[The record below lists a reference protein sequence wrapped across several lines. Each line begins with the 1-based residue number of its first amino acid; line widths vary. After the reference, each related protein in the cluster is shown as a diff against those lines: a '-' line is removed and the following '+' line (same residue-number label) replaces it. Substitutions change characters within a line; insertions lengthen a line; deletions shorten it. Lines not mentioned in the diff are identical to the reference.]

1 MHTALAEHPK
11 LEQLAAFRQ
20 GSLDEEELAEIENHL
35 ADCAVCCR
43 SLQTLPDD
51 SFLLLVRKSFDVPPL
66 PVVAGENPGPLE
78 TRIGVQAAAAARRGF
93 EVPPDLAAHPRYD
106 IVELLGSGGMGTVY
120 RAQHRLM
127 ERLVALKVIRHD
139 LTSRPAV
146 VERFGREVK
155 AAACLTH
162 PNIVTGYDAER
173 AGNTHFLVMEF
184 VAGITLARLVDE
196 RGPLPAKLACD
207 YVRQAALGLQH
218 ALEHGMVHR
227 DIKPHN
233 LMLTPQGQI
242 KILDFG
248 LARFAREILPAE
260 AVNRADTTSL
270 AQPQAITGASATLGT
285 VDYMAPEQADDPHQA
300 DIRADI
306 YSLGCTLYFLLT
318 GRPVFPVGTITEK
331 LEAHAR
337 RSPDLSTGDSQGWP
351 AGLARVLGRMLA
363 KGPAERFQTPG
374 EVATALEPQVPQPGP
389 SRRRS
394 WRLVVAGALLAVL
407 GLVGWWFAPAVY
419 RIATN
424 QGQLRIVV
432 DDPEVDVVLG
442 QQGVTVHDRATGRT
456 YVLKQGDRNLPAG
469 RYEIQVSE
477 AAVGLRFSTREFTL
491 ERGRVVRV
499 HVTFAPPA
507 RALRAEPVG
516 EIRRLVG
523 HTLGVFGVGFSP
535 DSQLAFSA
543 GVDGSLR
550 LWDLQTGRE
559 LRQFTGHTQCVQDA
573 AFSPD
578 ARLLL
583 SCGNDT
589 TLRLWDVKTG
599 KEIRQF
605 RGHSHIVHRVAF
617 DPKGK
622 RALSG
627 CGDGTMLL
635 WDVESGKKLRC
646 FAAQAGWVVGV
657 AFSPDGRLAL
667 SGHQDGTARLWEVA
681 SGKQVKCF
689 QGHTSCVTRVAFV
702 SASRILSASHDGTV
716 RLWDVATGEEIHRF
730 AGHTGAV
737 DWVAAAADGR
747 RILSGGADHTVRLWD
762 TASGKQLYSFT
773 GHSCALSTD
782 GLLALSGGRDRIVR
796 LYRMPEQPLPI
807 PGADKRRFDEPK
819 QSP

>member
-1 MHTALAEHPK
+1 MNSVLSGHPK

-20 GSLDEEELAEIENHL
+20 GSLDEEELAELENHL
-35 ADCAVCCR
+35 AGCAVCCR

-66 PVVAGENPGPLE
+66 PVVAGENPDPLE
-78 TRIGVQAAAAARRGF
+78 TRIGFQAEAVARRGF
-93 EVPPDLAAHPRYD
+93 EVPADLVDHPRYE

-120 RAQHRLM
+120 RAQHRFM
-127 ERLVALKVIRHD
+127 ERLVALKVIRRD
-139 LTSRPAV
+139 LTSRPAM

-155 AAACLTH
+155 AAASLTH

-184 VAGITLARLVDE
+184 VAGTTLARLVEE

-248 LARFAREILPAE
+248 LTRFAREVLPAE
-260 AVNRADTTSL
+260 AVTGADTTL

-318 GRPVFPVGTITEK
+318 GRPVFPVGTLTDK

-363 KGPAERFQTPG
+363 KDPAARFQTPG
-374 EVATALEPQVPQPGP
+374 EVATALELQVPQPGP

-394 WRLVVAGALLAVL
+394 WRLVVAVALLAVL
-407 GLVGWWFAPAVY
+407 GLAGWWFGPDVY
-419 RIATN
+419 WIATN
-424 QGQLRIVV
+424 QGQLRIEV

-442 QQGVTVHDRATGRT
+442 QQGVTVHDRAAGRT
-456 YVLKQGDRNLPAG
+456 YVLKQGERNLPAG
-469 RYEIQVSE
+469 RYEIEVSE
-477 AAVGLRFSTREFTL
+477 PAFGLRFSTREFTL

-499 HVTFAPPA
+499 HVTLAAPA
-507 RALRAEPVG
+507 RALRDEPVG

-535 DSQLAFSA
+535 DSRLAFSA

-550 LWDLQTGRE
+550 LWDL
-559 LRQFTGHTQCVQDA
+559 
-573 AFSPD
+573 
-578 ARLLL
+578 
-583 SCGNDT
+583 
-589 TLRLWDVKTG
+589 
-599 KEIRQF
+599 
-605 RGHSHIVHRVAF
+605 
-617 DPKGK
+617 
-622 RALSG
+622 
-627 CGDGTMLL
+627 
-635 WDVESGKKLRC
+635 
-646 FAAQAGWVVGV
+646 
-657 AFSPDGRLAL
+657 
-667 SGHQDGTARLWEVA
+667 
-681 SGKQVKCF
+681 
-689 QGHTSCVTRVAFV
+689 
-702 SASRILSASHDGTV
+702 
-716 RLWDVATGEEIHRF
+716 
-730 AGHTGAV
+730 
-737 DWVAAAADGR
+737 
-747 RILSGGADHTVRLWD
+747 
-762 TASGKQLYSFT
+762 
-773 GHSCALSTD
+773 
-782 GLLALSGGRDRIVR
+782 
-796 LYRMPEQPLPI
+796 
-807 PGADKRRFDEPK
+807 
-819 QSP
+819 